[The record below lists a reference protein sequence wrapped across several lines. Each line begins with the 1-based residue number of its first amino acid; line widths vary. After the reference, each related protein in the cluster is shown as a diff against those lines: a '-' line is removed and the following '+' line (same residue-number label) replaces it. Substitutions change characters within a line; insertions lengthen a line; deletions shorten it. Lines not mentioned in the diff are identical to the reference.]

1 MESRDFEE
9 VTYDNIFVDSQTEN
23 IENFIIDELNR
34 LYFQELKKSTQSNT
48 KTMDDIFEDYQNNI
62 LISKTVSSI
71 IGVIIP
77 LFDKL
82 REEVRSSDFINKI
95 FDSEK

>member
-1 MESRDFEE
+1 
-9 VTYDNIFVDSQTEN
+9 
-23 IENFIIDELNR
+23 
-34 LYFQELKKSTQSNT
+34 
-48 KTMDDIFEDYQNNI
+48 
-62 LISKTVSSI
+62 VSSI
-71 IGVIIP
+71 IGVIMP